1 MKESFLSFSS
11 ILLINPLK
19 YSILSIILS
28 KRFSFWRFIYPVI
41 KNSLEYSINI
51 ISFLKKVIGNTD
63 ASVKDHVDTLAE
75 YKDYIWSNKDIDP
88 HEIRSMRESILNH
101 FAMGESVI
109 NKHKRLTKILA
120 IPYFGRIDFLEKKEN
135 SKVMPIYI
143 GIHTFYDPESRATLI
158 HDWRAPVSSMFY
170 DHELGEAGYRSPSG
184 EIKGVISLKRQ
195 YRIRGGK
202 MEFMIESALTVH
214 DDILQKELSSN
225 VDDKMKNIVATIQRE
240 QNQIIRNEDIR
251 TLIIQGVAGSGKT
264 SIALHRIAYL
274 LYTFRDSISS
284 KDILIISPNKVFSD
298 YISNVLPELGEET
311 VPETSMEQILS
322 GVLEHKYKYQTY
334 FGLVNELLE
343 KPSSSLIDRIAYK
356 ASFGFISELDKFI
369 LHIENTYF
377 KAADVKLT
385 KYITIPAPFIE
396 EQYLRFNR
404 YPIRRRFDAMADYML
419 DMLKIQ
425 YAFTVT
431 TAGRNLLKKEIRL
444 MFAGNNDIQVY
455 KDFFKWTNNPGMFKM
470 RKGHTLEYSDLAPLA
485 YLHLALEGNGNQP
498 FRVKHLLID
507 EMQDYS
513 PIQYKVIQKLFPCRK
528 TVLGDAGQSV
538 NPYGSSTAETI
549 QKSLT
554 ASEIMKLCK
563 SYRSTFEITDF
574 AQKIHPNA
582 ELEPVA
588 RHGEKPQILQFGSA
602 VEELSGIMGL
612 ISTYRKSG
620 YKSLGII
627 CKTEQQA
634 REMADMLKSYAN
646 DISFLSSQ
654 SSAFVQGIVII
665 SAHMAKGLEF
675 DEVIIPQTDERNY
688 RSEIDKSMLYVAVT
702 RAMHRLTL
710 TFHEARPATH

>member
-1 MKESFLSFSS
+1 MAFNQTEKQEKEY
-11 ILLINPLK
+11 LK
-19 YSILSIILS
+19 Q
-28 KRFSFWRFIYPVI
+28 
-41 KNSLEYSINI
+41 I

-101 FAMGESVI
+101 FALGESVI

-225 VDDKMKNIVATIQRE
+225 ADDKMKNIVATIQRE
-240 QNQIIRNEDIR
+240 QNRIIRNEDIR

-322 GVLEHKYKYQTY
+322 GVLEHKYKNQTY

-634 REMADMLKSYAN
+634 RKMADMLKSYAN

-654 SSAFVQGIVII
+654 SSAFVQGIVIT

>member
-1 MKESFLSFSS
+1 MAFNQTEKQEKEY
-11 ILLINPLK
+11 LK
-19 YSILSIILS
+19 Q
-28 KRFSFWRFIYPVI
+28 
-41 KNSLEYSINI
+41 I

-75 YKDYIWSNKDIDP
+75 YKDYIWFNKDIDP

-101 FAMGESVI
+101 FALGESVI

-225 VDDKMKNIVATIQRE
+225 ADDKMKNIVATIQRE
-240 QNQIIRNEDIR
+240 QNRIIRNEDIR

-425 YAFTVT
+425 YTFTVT
-431 TAGRNLLKKEIRL
+431 TTGRNLLKKEIRL

-485 YLHLALEGNGNQP
+485 YLHLALEGSGNQP

-634 REMADMLKSYAN
+634 RKMADMLKSYAN

-654 SSAFVQGIVII
+654 SSAFVQGIVIT

>member
-1 MKESFLSFSS
+1 MAFNQTEKQEKEY
-11 ILLINPLK
+11 LK
-19 YSILSIILS
+19 Q
-28 KRFSFWRFIYPVI
+28 
-41 KNSLEYSINI
+41 I

-101 FAMGESVI
+101 FALGESVI
-109 NKHKRLTKILA
+109 NKRKRLTKILA

-135 SKVMPIYI
+135 SKVMPTYI

-158 HDWRAPVSSMFY
+158 HNWRAPVSSMFY

-184 EIKGVISLKRQ
+184 EIKGEISLKRQ

-225 VDDKMKNIVATIQRE
+225 ADDKMKNIVATIQRE
-240 QNQIIRNEDIR
+240 QNRIIRNEDIR

-284 KDILIISPNKVFSD
+284 KDILIVSPNKVFSD
-298 YISNVLPELGEET
+298 YISNVLPELGEKT

-356 ASFGFISELDKFI
+356 DSFGFISELDKFI

-588 RHGEKPQILQFGSA
+588 QHGEKPQILQFGSA

-634 REMADMLKSYAN
+634 RKMADMLKSYAN

-654 SSAFVQGIVII
+654 SSAFVQGIVIT

>member
-1 MKESFLSFSS
+1 MAFNQTEKQEKEY
-11 ILLINPLK
+11 LK
-19 YSILSIILS
+19 Q
-28 KRFSFWRFIYPVI
+28 
-41 KNSLEYSINI
+41 I

-88 HEIRSMRESILNH
+88 HELRSMRESILNH
-101 FAMGESVI
+101 FALGESVI

-135 SKVMPIYI
+135 SKVMPTYI

-634 REMADMLKSYAN
+634 RKMADMLKSYAN

-654 SSAFVQGIVII
+654 SSAFVQGIVIT

>member
-1 MKESFLSFSS
+1 MAFNQTEKQEKEY
-11 ILLINPLK
+11 LK
-19 YSILSIILS
+19 Q
-28 KRFSFWRFIYPVI
+28 
-41 KNSLEYSINI
+41 I

-343 KPSSSLIDRIAYK
+343 KPSSSLIDRIVYK

>member
-1 MKESFLSFSS
+1 MAFNQTEKQEKEY
-11 ILLINPLK
+11 LK
-19 YSILSIILS
+19 Q
-28 KRFSFWRFIYPVI
+28 
-41 KNSLEYSINI
+41 I

-101 FAMGESVI
+101 FALGESVI

-225 VDDKMKNIVATIQRE
+225 ADDKMKNIVATIQRE
-240 QNQIIRNEDIR
+240 QNRIIRNEDIR

-485 YLHLALEGNGNQP
+485 YLHLALEGSGNQP

-634 REMADMLKSYAN
+634 RKMADMLKSYAN

-654 SSAFVQGIVII
+654 SSAFVQGIVIT

-710 TFHEARPATH
+710 TFHEARPTTH

>member
-1 MKESFLSFSS
+1 MAFNQTEKQEKEY
-11 ILLINPLK
+11 LK
-19 YSILSIILS
+19 Q
-28 KRFSFWRFIYPVI
+28 
-41 KNSLEYSINI
+41 I

-75 YKDYIWSNKDIDP
+75 YKDYIWFNKDIDP

-101 FAMGESVI
+101 FALGESVI

-135 SKVMPIYI
+135 SKVMPTYI

-225 VDDKMKNIVATIQRE
+225 ADDKMKNIVATIQRE
-240 QNQIIRNEDIR
+240 QNRIIRNEDIR

-425 YAFTVT
+425 YTFTVT
-431 TAGRNLLKKEIRL
+431 TTGRNLLKKEIRL

-634 REMADMLKSYAN
+634 RKMADMLKSYAN

-654 SSAFVQGIVII
+654 SSAFVQGIVIT

>member
-1 MKESFLSFSS
+1 MAFNQTEKQEKEY
-11 ILLINPLK
+11 LK
-19 YSILSIILS
+19 Q
-28 KRFSFWRFIYPVI
+28 
-41 KNSLEYSINI
+41 I

-101 FAMGESVI
+101 FALGESVI
-109 NKHKRLTKILA
+109 NKRKRLTKILA

-184 EIKGVISLKRQ
+184 EIKGEISLKRQ

-240 QNQIIRNEDIR
+240 QNRIIRNEDIR

-284 KDILIISPNKVFSD
+284 KDILIVSPNKVFSD

-356 ASFGFISELDKFI
+356 ASFGFISELNKFI

-425 YAFTVT
+425 YTFTVT
-431 TAGRNLLKKEIRL
+431 TTGRNLLKKEIRL

-485 YLHLALEGNGNQP
+485 YLHLALEGSGNQP

-634 REMADMLKSYAN
+634 REMADVLKSYAN

-654 SSAFVQGIVII
+654 SSAFVQGIVIT

-710 TFHEARPATH
+710 TFHEARPTTH

>member
-1 MKESFLSFSS
+1 MAFNQTEKQEKEY
-11 ILLINPLK
+11 LK
-19 YSILSIILS
+19 Q
-28 KRFSFWRFIYPVI
+28 
-41 KNSLEYSINI
+41 I

-101 FAMGESVI
+101 FALGESVI
-109 NKHKRLTKILA
+109 NKRKRLTKILA

-135 SKVMPIYI
+135 SKVMPTYI

-184 EIKGVISLKRQ
+184 EIKGEISLKRQ

-225 VDDKMKNIVATIQRE
+225 ADDKMKNIVATIQRE

-284 KDILIISPNKVFSD
+284 KDILIVSPNKVFSD

-485 YLHLALEGNGNQP
+485 YLHLALEGSGNQP

-634 REMADMLKSYAN
+634 REMADVLKSYAN

-654 SSAFVQGIVII
+654 SSAFVQGIVIT

-710 TFHEARPATH
+710 TFHEARPTTH

>member
-1 MKESFLSFSS
+1 MAFNQTEKQEKEY
-11 ILLINPLK
+11 LK
-19 YSILSIILS
+19 Q
-28 KRFSFWRFIYPVI
+28 
-41 KNSLEYSINI
+41 I
-51 ISFLKKVIGNTD
+51 ISFLKNVIGNTD

-101 FAMGESVI
+101 FALGESVI

-225 VDDKMKNIVATIQRE
+225 ADDKMKNIVATIQRE
-240 QNQIIRNEDIR
+240 QNRIIRNEDIR

-634 REMADMLKSYAN
+634 RKMADMLKSYAN

-654 SSAFVQGIVII
+654 SSAFVQGIVIT

>member
-1 MKESFLSFSS
+1 MAFNQTEKQEKEY
-11 ILLINPLK
+11 LK
-19 YSILSIILS
+19 Q
-28 KRFSFWRFIYPVI
+28 
-41 KNSLEYSINI
+41 I

-75 YKDYIWSNKDIDP
+75 YKDYIWFNKDIDP

-101 FAMGESVI
+101 FALGESVI

-214 DDILQKELSSN
+214 DVILQKELSSN
-225 VDDKMKNIVATIQRE
+225 ADDKMKNIVATIQRE
-240 QNQIIRNEDIR
+240 QNRIIRNEDIR

-343 KPSSSLIDRIAYK
+343 KPSSSLINRIAYK

-425 YAFTVT
+425 YTFTVT
-431 TAGRNLLKKEIRL
+431 TTGRNLLKKEIRL

-634 REMADMLKSYAN
+634 RKMADMLKSYAN

-654 SSAFVQGIVII
+654 SSAFVQGIVIT

>member
-1 MKESFLSFSS
+1 MAFNQTEKQEKEY
-11 ILLINPLK
+11 LK
-19 YSILSIILS
+19 Q
-28 KRFSFWRFIYPVI
+28 
-41 KNSLEYSINI
+41 I

-75 YKDYIWSNKDIDP
+75 YKDYIWFNKDIDP

-101 FAMGESVI
+101 FALGESVI

-184 EIKGVISLKRQ
+184 EIKGEISLKRQ

-225 VDDKMKNIVATIQRE
+225 ADDKMKNIVATIQRE
-240 QNQIIRNEDIR
+240 QNRIIRNEDIR

-343 KPSSSLIDRIAYK
+343 KPSSSLINRIAYK

-425 YAFTVT
+425 YTFTVT
-431 TAGRNLLKKEIRL
+431 TTGRNLLKKEIRL

-634 REMADMLKSYAN
+634 REMADVLKSYAN

-654 SSAFVQGIVII
+654 SSAFVQGIVIT

>member
-1 MKESFLSFSS
+1 MAFNQTEKQEKEY
-11 ILLINPLK
+11 LK
-19 YSILSIILS
+19 Q
-28 KRFSFWRFIYPVI
+28 
-41 KNSLEYSINI
+41 I

-75 YKDYIWSNKDIDP
+75 YKDYIWFNKDIDP

-101 FAMGESVI
+101 FALGESVI

-135 SKVMPIYI
+135 SKVMPTYI

-184 EIKGVISLKRQ
+184 EIKGEISLKRQ

-225 VDDKMKNIVATIQRE
+225 ADDKMKNIVATIQRE
-240 QNQIIRNEDIR
+240 QNRIIRNEDIR

-343 KPSSSLIDRIAYK
+343 KPSSSLINRIAYK

-634 REMADMLKSYAN
+634 RKMADMLKSYAN

-654 SSAFVQGIVII
+654 SSAFVQGIVIT

>member
-1 MKESFLSFSS
+1 MAFNQTEKQEKEY
-11 ILLINPLK
+11 LK
-19 YSILSIILS
+19 Q
-28 KRFSFWRFIYPVI
+28 
-41 KNSLEYSINI
+41 I

-101 FAMGESVI
+101 FALGESVI
-109 NKHKRLTKILA
+109 NKRKRLTKILA

-135 SKVMPIYI
+135 SKVMPTYI

-184 EIKGVISLKRQ
+184 EIKGEISLKRQ

-225 VDDKMKNIVATIQRE
+225 ADDKMKNIVATIQRE
-240 QNQIIRNEDIR
+240 QNRIIRNEDIR

-284 KDILIISPNKVFSD
+284 KDILIVSPNKVFSD

-343 KPSSSLIDRIAYK
+343 KPSSSLINRIAYK

-425 YAFTVT
+425 YTFTVT
-431 TAGRNLLKKEIRL
+431 TTGRNLLKKEIRL

-634 REMADMLKSYAN
+634 RKMADMLKSYAN

-654 SSAFVQGIVII
+654 SSAFVQGIVIT

>member
-1 MKESFLSFSS
+1 MAFNQTEKQEKEY
-11 ILLINPLK
+11 LK
-19 YSILSIILS
+19 Q
-28 KRFSFWRFIYPVI
+28 
-41 KNSLEYSINI
+41 I

-101 FAMGESVI
+101 FALGESVI
-109 NKHKRLTKILA
+109 NKRKRLTKILA

-225 VDDKMKNIVATIQRE
+225 ADDKMKNIVDTIQRE
-240 QNQIIRNEDIR
+240 QNRIIRNEDIR

-485 YLHLALEGNGNQP
+485 YLHLALEGSGNQP

-634 REMADMLKSYAN
+634 RKMADMLKSYAN

-654 SSAFVQGIVII
+654 SSAFVQGIVIT

>member
-1 MKESFLSFSS
+1 MAFNQTEKQEKEY
-11 ILLINPLK
+11 LK
-19 YSILSIILS
+19 Q
-28 KRFSFWRFIYPVI
+28 
-41 KNSLEYSINI
+41 I

-101 FAMGESVI
+101 FALGESVI
-109 NKHKRLTKILA
+109 NKRKRLTKILA

-225 VDDKMKNIVATIQRE
+225 ADDKMKNIVATIQRE
-240 QNQIIRNEDIR
+240 QNRIIRNEDIR

-377 KAADVKLT
+377 KAADVKLI

-425 YAFTVT
+425 YTFTVT
-431 TAGRNLLKKEIRL
+431 TTGRNLLKKEIRL

-634 REMADMLKSYAN
+634 RKMADMLKSYAN

-654 SSAFVQGIVII
+654 SSAFVQGIVIT

>member
-1 MKESFLSFSS
+1 MAFNQTEKQEKEY
-11 ILLINPLK
+11 LK
-19 YSILSIILS
+19 Q
-28 KRFSFWRFIYPVI
+28 
-41 KNSLEYSINI
+41 I

-101 FAMGESVI
+101 FALGESVI

-225 VDDKMKNIVATIQRE
+225 ADDKMKNIVATIQRE

-425 YAFTVT
+425 YTFTVT
-431 TAGRNLLKKEIRL
+431 TTGRNLLKKEIRL

-634 REMADMLKSYAN
+634 RKMADMLKSYAN
-646 DISFLSSQ
+646 DISFLLSQ
-654 SSAFVQGIVII
+654 SSAFVQGIVIT

>member
-1 MKESFLSFSS
+1 MAFNQTEKQEKEY
-11 ILLINPLK
+11 LK
-19 YSILSIILS
+19 Q
-28 KRFSFWRFIYPVI
+28 
-41 KNSLEYSINI
+41 I

-101 FAMGESVI
+101 FALGESVI
-109 NKHKRLTKILA
+109 NKRKRLTKILA

-225 VDDKMKNIVATIQRE
+225 ADDKMKNIVATIQRE
-240 QNQIIRNEDIR
+240 QSQIIRNEDIR

-425 YAFTVT
+425 YTFTVT
-431 TAGRNLLKKEIRL
+431 TTGRNLLKKEIRL

-634 REMADMLKSYAN
+634 RKMADMLKSYAN

-654 SSAFVQGIVII
+654 SSAFVQGIVIT

>member
-1 MKESFLSFSS
+1 MAFNQTEKQEKEY
-11 ILLINPLK
+11 LK
-19 YSILSIILS
+19 Q
-28 KRFSFWRFIYPVI
+28 
-41 KNSLEYSINI
+41 I

-101 FAMGESVI
+101 FALGESVI
-109 NKHKRLTKILA
+109 NKRKRLTKILA

-135 SKVMPIYI
+135 SKVMPTYI

-184 EIKGVISLKRQ
+184 EIKGEISLKRQ

-225 VDDKMKNIVATIQRE
+225 ADDKMKNIVATIQRE
-240 QNQIIRNEDIR
+240 QNRIIRNEDIR

-284 KDILIISPNKVFSD
+284 KDILIVSPNKVFSD

-455 KDFFKWTNNPGMFKM
+455 KEFFKWTNNPGMFKM

-485 YLHLALEGNGNQP
+485 YLHLALEGSGNQP

-634 REMADMLKSYAN
+634 REMADVLKSYAN

-654 SSAFVQGIVII
+654 SSAFVQGIVIT

-710 TFHEARPATH
+710 TFHEARPTTH

>member
-1 MKESFLSFSS
+1 MAFNQTEKQEKEY
-11 ILLINPLK
+11 LK
-19 YSILSIILS
+19 Q
-28 KRFSFWRFIYPVI
+28 
-41 KNSLEYSINI
+41 I

-225 VDDKMKNIVATIQRE
+225 ADDKMKNIVATIQRE

-298 YISNVLPELGEET
+298 YISNVLPELGEGT

>member
-1 MKESFLSFSS
+1 MAFNQTEKQEKEY
-11 ILLINPLK
+11 LK
-19 YSILSIILS
+19 Q
-28 KRFSFWRFIYPVI
+28 
-41 KNSLEYSINI
+41 I

-101 FAMGESVI
+101 FALGESVI
-109 NKHKRLTKILA
+109 NKRKRLTKILA

-225 VDDKMKNIVATIQRE
+225 ADDKMKNIVATIQRE
-240 QNQIIRNEDIR
+240 QNRIIRNEDIR
-251 TLIIQGVAGSGKT
+251 TLIILGVAGSGKT

-343 KPSSSLIDRIAYK
+343 KPSSSLINRIAYK

-425 YAFTVT
+425 YTFTVT
-431 TAGRNLLKKEIRL
+431 TTGRNLLKKEIRL

-634 REMADMLKSYAN
+634 RKMADMLKSYAN

-654 SSAFVQGIVII
+654 SSAFVQGIVIT

>member
-1 MKESFLSFSS
+1 MAFNQTEKQEKEY
-11 ILLINPLK
+11 LK
-19 YSILSIILS
+19 Q
-28 KRFSFWRFIYPVI
+28 
-41 KNSLEYSINI
+41 I

-101 FAMGESVI
+101 FALGESVI

-225 VDDKMKNIVATIQRE
+225 ADDKMKNIVATIQRE

-251 TLIIQGVAGSGKT
+251 TLIIQGVPGSGKT

-425 YAFTVT
+425 YTFTVT
-431 TAGRNLLKKEIRL
+431 TTGRNLLKKEIRL

-634 REMADMLKSYAN
+634 RKMADMLKSYAN

-654 SSAFVQGIVII
+654 SSAFVQGIVIT

>member
-1 MKESFLSFSS
+1 MAFNQTEKQEKEY
-11 ILLINPLK
+11 LK
-19 YSILSIILS
+19 Q
-28 KRFSFWRFIYPVI
+28 
-41 KNSLEYSINI
+41 I

-101 FAMGESVI
+101 FALGESVI

-225 VDDKMKNIVATIQRE
+225 ADDKMKNIVATIQRE
-240 QNQIIRNEDIR
+240 QNRIIRNEDIR

-444 MFAGNNDIQVY
+444 MFAGNNDIQIY

-634 REMADMLKSYAN
+634 RKMVDMLKSYAN

-654 SSAFVQGIVII
+654 SSAFVQGIVIT

>member
-1 MKESFLSFSS
+1 MAFNQTEKQEKEY
-11 ILLINPLK
+11 LK
-19 YSILSIILS
+19 Q
-28 KRFSFWRFIYPVI
+28 
-41 KNSLEYSINI
+41 I

-101 FAMGESVI
+101 FALGESVI

-225 VDDKMKNIVATIQRE
+225 ADDKMKNIVATIQRE
-240 QNQIIRNEDIR
+240 QSRIIRNEDIR

-634 REMADMLKSYAN
+634 RKMADMLKSYAN

-654 SSAFVQGIVII
+654 SSAFVQGIVIT

>member
-1 MKESFLSFSS
+1 MAFNQTEKQEKEY
-11 ILLINPLK
+11 LK
-19 YSILSIILS
+19 Q
-28 KRFSFWRFIYPVI
+28 
-41 KNSLEYSINI
+41 I

-101 FAMGESVI
+101 FALGESVI

-135 SKVMPIYI
+135 SKVMPTYI

-225 VDDKMKNIVATIQRE
+225 ADDKMKNIVATIQRE
-240 QNQIIRNEDIR
+240 QNRIIRNEDIR

-284 KDILIISPNKVFSD
+284 KDILIVSPNKVFSD
-298 YISNVLPELGEET
+298 YISNVLPELGEKT

-634 REMADMLKSYAN
+634 RKMADMLKSYAN

-654 SSAFVQGIVII
+654 SSAFVQGIVIT

>member
-1 MKESFLSFSS
+1 MAFNQTEKQEKEY
-11 ILLINPLK
+11 LK
-19 YSILSIILS
+19 Q
-28 KRFSFWRFIYPVI
+28 
-41 KNSLEYSINI
+41 I

-101 FAMGESVI
+101 FALGESVI

-710 TFHEARPATH
+710 TFHEARLATH

>member
-1 MKESFLSFSS
+1 MAFNQTEKQEKEY
-11 ILLINPLK
+11 LK
-19 YSILSIILS
+19 Q
-28 KRFSFWRFIYPVI
+28 
-41 KNSLEYSINI
+41 I

-101 FAMGESVI
+101 FALGESVI

-225 VDDKMKNIVATIQRE
+225 ADDKMKNIVATIQRE
-240 QNQIIRNEDIR
+240 QNRIIRNEDIR

-425 YAFTVT
+425 YTFTVT
-431 TAGRNLLKKEIRL
+431 TTGRNLLKKEIRL

-602 VEELSGIMGL
+602 VEELSGIIGL

-634 REMADMLKSYAN
+634 RKMADMLKSYAN

-654 SSAFVQGIVII
+654 SSAFVQGIVIT

>member
-1 MKESFLSFSS
+1 MAFNQTEKQEKEY
-11 ILLINPLK
+11 LK
-19 YSILSIILS
+19 Q
-28 KRFSFWRFIYPVI
+28 
-41 KNSLEYSINI
+41 I

-101 FAMGESVI
+101 FALGESVI

-225 VDDKMKNIVATIQRE
+225 ADDKMKNIVATIQRE

-369 LHIENTYF
+369 LHTENTYF

-425 YAFTVT
+425 YTFTVT
-431 TAGRNLLKKEIRL
+431 TTGRNLLKKEIRL

-634 REMADMLKSYAN
+634 REMADVLKSYAN

-654 SSAFVQGIVII
+654 SSAFVQGIVIT

>member
-1 MKESFLSFSS
+1 
-11 ILLINPLK
+11 
-19 YSILSIILS
+19 
-28 KRFSFWRFIYPVI
+28 
-41 KNSLEYSINI
+41 
-51 ISFLKKVIGNTD
+51 
-63 ASVKDHVDTLAE
+63 
-75 YKDYIWSNKDIDP
+75 
-88 HEIRSMRESILNH
+88 
-101 FAMGESVI
+101 
-109 NKHKRLTKILA
+109 
-120 IPYFGRIDFLEKKEN
+120 
-135 SKVMPIYI
+135 MPIYI

-225 VDDKMKNIVATIQRE
+225 ADDKMKNIVATIQRE

-425 YAFTVT
+425 YTFTVT
-431 TAGRNLLKKEIRL
+431 TTGRNLLKKEIRL

-602 VEELSGIMGL
+602 VEGLSGIMGL

-620 YKSLGII
+620 HKSLGII

-634 REMADMLKSYAN
+634 RKMADMLKSYAN
-646 DISFLSSQ
+646 DNSFLSSQ
-654 SSAFVQGIVII
+654 SSALVQGIVIT

>member
-1 MKESFLSFSS
+1 MAFNQTEKQEKEY
-11 ILLINPLK
+11 LK
-19 YSILSIILS
+19 Q
-28 KRFSFWRFIYPVI
+28 
-41 KNSLEYSINI
+41 I

-101 FAMGESVI
+101 FALGESVI

-240 QNQIIRNEDIR
+240 QNRIIRNEDIR

-284 KDILIISPNKVFSD
+284 KDILIVSPNKVFSD

-431 TAGRNLLKKEIRL
+431 TADRNLLKKEIRL

>member
-1 MKESFLSFSS
+1 MAFNQTEKQEKEY
-11 ILLINPLK
+11 LK
-19 YSILSIILS
+19 Q
-28 KRFSFWRFIYPVI
+28 
-41 KNSLEYSINI
+41 I

-101 FAMGESVI
+101 FALGESVI

-184 EIKGVISLKRQ
+184 EIKGEISLKRQ

-377 KAADVKLT
+377 EAADVKLT

-634 REMADMLKSYAN
+634 RKMADMLKSYAN

-654 SSAFVQGIVII
+654 SSAFVQGIVIT